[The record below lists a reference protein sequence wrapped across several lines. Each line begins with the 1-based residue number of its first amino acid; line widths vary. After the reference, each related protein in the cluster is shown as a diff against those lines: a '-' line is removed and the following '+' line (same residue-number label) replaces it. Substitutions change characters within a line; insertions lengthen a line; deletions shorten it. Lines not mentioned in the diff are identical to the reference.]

1 MLTAHLPA
9 PLRAA
14 IEAEARLHPTP
25 GLAAAARRLSEAY
38 RKTGTSRIESPLEA
52 AAYAA
57 SRMPAT
63 FAALSAAFRE
73 IDVKIESVLDLGA
86 GAGAAGWAAK
96 AHFGDSVQVTAVE
109 PNEPLRRL
117 GAKFCSDFH
126 WRGGDYRNLAGL
138 IGHDLVVFGY
148 SLGESA
154 PAIALEALERAY
166 LLANKAM
173 VIVEPG
179 TPSSFRQ
186 LLLARQRL
194 LDLDATL
201 AAPCPHQG
209 PCPLTEDDWCHFAV
223 RTDRSK
229 IHKIL
234 KGGQASFEDEKFAY
248 LVALR
253 SPPPASPPFARII
266 RHPLVEPKSI
276 TLRLCE
282 PAGLADLRIR
292 TNDRRAADKRLAKAA
307 RKASW
312 GERWSPPGSGE

>member
-25 GLAAAARRLSEAY
+25 DLAAAARRLSEDY
-38 RKTGTSRIESPLEA
+38 RKTGTSRISTPLEA

-73 IDVKIESVLDLGA
+73 IDVKIDSVLDLGA

-109 PNEPLRRL
+109 PNELLRRL
-117 GAKFCSDFH
+117 GAGFCPDFH
-126 WRGGDYRNLAGL
+126 WRGGDYRNLSGL
-138 IGHDLVVFGY
+138 PGHDLVVFGY

-154 PAIALEALERAY
+154 PAVALEVLERSY
-166 LLANKAM
+166 LLAIKVL

-179 TPSSFRQ
+179 TPSSFGQ
-186 LLLARQRL
+186 LLPARQRL
-194 LDLDATL
+194 IELGATI

-209 PCPLTEDDWCHFAV
+209 PCPLAGDDWCHFAV

-229 IHKIL
+229 IHKLL
-234 KGGQASFEDEKFAY
+234 KGGQAGFEDEKFSY

-253 SPPPASPPFARII
+253 SPPGATPTFARIL
-266 RHPLVEPKSI
+266 RHPLIEPKSI
-276 TLRLCE
+276 TLKLCE
-282 PAGLADLRIR
+282 PAGLADIRIR
-292 TNDRRAADKRLAKAA
+292 ANDKRAAKAA
-307 RKASW
+307 RKSSW
-312 GERWSPPGSGE
+312 GERWVPPGTDD